1 MSRSS
6 KRRPAT
12 RRSSPLELVEA
23 QLLRH
28 HDAIRAFLDRTLD
41 TEEWGVKG
49 YLDRNQAQER
59 LVEEEL
65 SKGGAAALSASPGMR
80 YMQERKL
87 RAQADTKVSGWLG
100 ETSARLE
107 EALARR
113 ALELAERKLLPAAAG
128 EAPGEMVLNW
138 SFLVPRSGVKA
149 FLAEVEQQGGE
160 LAERGLVLQTAGPFP
175 PFSFTPGLDEPRP

>member
-1 MSRSS
+1 MEKVLPAIQADWRERKFERNRVDILEAAARAFARKGPTGATMADIAAEAGYTVPTLYSYFKS
-6 KRRPAT
+6 KDDIVHGLMLMLHREFLSPFEEPPA
-12 RRSSPLELVEA
+12 SGLSFAQNLEL
-23 QLLRH
+23 L
-28 HDAIRAFLDRTLD
+28 I
-41 TEEWGVKG
+41 
-49 YLDRNQAQER
+49 
-59 LVEEEL
+59 
-65 SKGGAAALSASPGMR
+65 
-80 YMQERKL
+80 
-87 RAQADTKVSGWLG
+87 
-100 ETSARLE
+100 
-107 EALARR
+107 RR